1 MTTLDRLLADLDEI
15 SLLKI
20 DVQGYEKHVLVGA
33 KQILSKTKFLLVELN
48 FMPQY
53 DGGSWLGDIHQI
65 LTRDFSFFLANASQ
79 PQVLNGRA
87 SMCDGL
93 YVNSKLVREW
103 VKPDFV

>member
-1 MTTLDRLLADLDEI
+1 
-15 SLLKI
+15 
-20 DVQGYEKHVLVGA
+20 
-33 KQILSKTKFLLVELN
+33 
-48 FMPQY
+48 MPQY